1 MEQLKEAKSLLSA
14 GDNQSAKKEG
24 ATPSAATPNSP
35 ARFDSPAASP
45 SSHHPTETSKQSA
58 AEEYDEGNSIVVDMT
73 PRIKSEEED
82 RASLDQEKHGQAP
95 TPTMATTAPVAI
107 MTTEGSQSPTK
118 VPTAPVAIMTTEGS
132 QSPTKVATT
141 PVAVMSTEGSQAAGS
156 RANPLE
162 IPKIDVDSHDS
173 DSDEYDPE
181 DTLIIPGFPCQLNRS
196 TSPVKAA
203 DNGSGKAAE
212 KPAESRLTS
221 FDTTGLSVVPSRY
234 IRHPFSN
241 KNKMRLEQ
249 SETSSNPPT
258 IDKPAMTK
266 KPFTN
271 LMTSTAPKKITTFEP
286 PKQRIQ
292 KPGDTKKEVGLVIHS
307 ESGIQNT
314 DSNMCIQKLKKPQL
328 DNIISPAEVSNV
340 ISIMED
346 TPDQQ
351 VNEVE
356 VIDLT
361 TTTTRTKR
369 STSSK
374 KRTASTMLRAADEPN
389 PQAER
394 SVRARLLQHA
404 APYNSSRAISDIL
417 QFEHVIIT
425 MTEAAIGSVTVSSFA
440 GAGADEKTEECKEKY
455 LGFLTSFIGSV
466 GSLKGE
472 LLEIAEREE

>member
-1 MEQLKEAKSLLSA
+1 
-14 GDNQSAKKEG
+14 
-24 ATPSAATPNSP
+24 
-35 ARFDSPAASP
+35 
-45 SSHHPTETSKQSA
+45 
-58 AEEYDEGNSIVVDMT
+58 MT

-95 TPTMATTAPVAI
+95 TPTMAT
-107 MTTEGSQSPTK
+107 
-118 VPTAPVAIMTTEGS
+118 TAPVAIMTTEGS

-346 TPDQQ
+346 TPQDQQ